1 MHPDQALREYIADRI
16 DSDDDEYDLPILSL
30 DSTHADETLPLVQKE
45 GNNENE
51 KDEDFIESEEIE
63 EIEEE
68 LPLAPYFP
76 DEVWLPIAAYLD
88 LGGWNTFI
96 RVCQPFFNIGNDS
109 EVIGR
114 IFINEVR
121 RRVSEGNYSLALVRC
136 WQGILSILRNYEL
149 ITPESVHELRPLL
162 TDTGHTREMIPQ
174 ALCLFNQEAIN
185 FEAFEE
191 QPRTL
196 IQRLWT
202 QGTLLF
208 RAENE
213 PNRMFIREL
222 VGVFN
227 TMDREAMIHI
237 TVQRLFAVLDEFHH
251 PIQAH
256 VAALNALT
264 MLFTEEMLSDKDM
277 QTTLT
282 VMLHIITGKEHPEIT
297 RLSSAGCIQR
307 LLPGNVLSDLRRGC
321 VFKAL
326 IHDITLPRNGAER
339 RIQLM
344 NILDINTL
352 LPIFSPALRRQL
364 IECLPILMRSVHLN
378 EIAHEYIID
387 LLNANIMA
395 EEELAQLANNLR
407 PLVTHFDETM
417 RVRMVQILTE
427 GILNEHLSP
436 AFRNACAEELKGLW
450 NDQSLL
456 VAEALLQSAVRLY
469 EYHADNF
476 PMQLLYEAA
485 LSLVHCRNALIAN
498 MAIEFLRRFHSE
510 QGEEGLLALVD

>member
-1 MHPDQALREYIADRI
+1 MPTFF
-16 DSDDDEYDLPILSL
+16 L
-30 DSTHADETLPLVQKE
+30 DGTHTGETLPLVKAK
-45 GNNENE
+45 GNNENLE
-51 KDEDFIESEEIE
+51 EEENPLESDDQEEESEDQE
-63 EIEEE
+63 EIQS
-68 LPLAPYFP
+68 LALQAP

-96 RVCQPFFNIGNDS
+96 RVCWRFFNIGNDP

-114 IFINEVR
+114 IFINEIR
-121 RRVSEGNYSLALVRC
+121 RRVSEGNYSLALVRS
-136 WQGILSILRNYEL
+136 WQGVLSLLRSHEL
-149 ITPESVHELRPLL
+149 ITPESINELRPLL
-162 TDTGHTREMIPQ
+162 TDTGHIREMIPQ
-174 ALCLFNQEAIN
+174 AMRLFNQEAIN

-191 QPRTL
+191 QPRAL
-196 IQRLWT
+196 ILRLWT

-208 RAENE
+208 RTESE
-213 PNRMFIREL
+213 PNGMFIREL
-222 VGVFN
+222 AGVCH
-227 TMDREAMIHI
+227 TMDREVLLHI
-237 TVQRLFAVLDEFHH
+237 TVQRLFALLDEFHH

-256 VAALNALT
+256 IAALNALT
-264 MLFTEEMLSDKDM
+264 MLFSEDMLSDKDM

-282 VMLHIITGKEHPEIT
+282 VMLHIITGKEHSEIT
-297 RLSSAGCIQR
+297 RLASANCIQR
-307 LLPGNVLSDLRRGC
+307 LLLGNVLSDIRRGC

-326 IHDITLPRNGAER
+326 IRDITLPRNGAEH

-344 NILDINTL
+344 NILNINTL
-352 LPIFSPALRRQL
+352 LPILSPGLRGRL
-364 IECLPILMRSVHLN
+364 IECLPIFMRSVHLN

-387 LLNANIMA
+387 LLNANIMG

-407 PLVTHFDETM
+407 PLVTHHDETM

-436 AFRNACAEELKGLW
+436 TFRNACAKELKGLW
-450 NDQSLL
+450 DDQSLL

-469 EYHADNF
+469 EYHADVF

-498 MAIEFLRRFHSE
+498 MAIEFLQRFHSE
-510 QGEEGLLALVD
+510 QSEEGLLTLVG